1 MFAFIASLSTSRSK
15 IFVSIIV
22 FLVLVGVLGFWAPEL
37 STVTTNEESEFLPK
51 GSESLKALELSQKKF
66 PTASG
71 LPAVIVI
78 TSNNDLNV
86 QDKEKISE
94 FIDLIKSSEILDKNG
109 LSVIG
114 QIMSPINNDR
124 MEQSM
129 ISLDKTTMQV
139 LINIQGA
146 PSEDSFQEAV
156 DFLRE
161 EIVNIF
167 QGSNLSVYVTGPAGI
182 IIDAVKVFQSIDLT
196 VTITTVLLVL
206 VLLLLIYRSP
216 ILAITP
222 LIIIGLTLFA
232 ARSIAAL
239 LSLNFDL
246 PLNDQ
251 VAAIMS
257 VL

>member
-15 IFVSIIV
+15 IFLSIIV

-182 IIDAVKVFQSIDLT
+182 IIDAVKVFQSFDLT
-196 VTITTVLLVL
+196 VSITTVLLFL
-206 VLLLLIYRSP
+206 V
-216 ILAITP
+216 
-222 LIIIGLTLFA
+222 F
-232 ARSIAAL
+232 
-239 LSLNFDL
+239 F
-246 PLNDQ
+246 
-251 VAAIMS
+251 
-257 VL
+257 